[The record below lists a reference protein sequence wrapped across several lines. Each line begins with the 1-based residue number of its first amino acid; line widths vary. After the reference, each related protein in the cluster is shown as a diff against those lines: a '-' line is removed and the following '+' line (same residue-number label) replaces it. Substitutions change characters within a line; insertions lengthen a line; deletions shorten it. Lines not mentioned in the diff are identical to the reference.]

1 MSDLVT
7 LDEAED
13 FIKAGGSAPAAQLA
27 RLPLFIS
34 TASRVIQFPELAGP
48 VAYEVRTKTFNGG
61 RAAYNL
67 PAAPA
72 TALTVTVD
80 GATLAASA
88 WIADTDAGIV
98 HAAVGTFAAG
108 TQNVVVTYSVG
119 STDPVPDEIK
129 MACLEQIKF
138 MWQNA
143 VQGARRDLGGEV
155 VEIRGYAVPNK
166 VRDLCAGV
174 HRPIGFA

>member
-1 MSDLVT
+1 MYDLVT
-7 LDEAED
+7 LDEAEE
-13 FIKAGGSAPAAQLA
+13 FVKAGGTAPAAQLA
-27 RLPLFIS
+27 RLGFFIS
-34 TASRVIQFPELAGP
+34 VASRVVQFPELAGP
-48 VAYEVRTKTFNGG
+48 VAYEERTKTFNGG

-72 TALTVTVD
+72 TATAVTVD
-80 GATLAASA
+80 GSALDSSA
-88 WIADTDAGIV
+88 WVADVDAGIV
-98 HAAVGTFAAG
+98 WAASGTFAAG
-108 TQNVVVTYSVG
+108 TQNVVVTYTVG

-129 MACLEQIKF
+129 MACLEQVKF

-143 VQGARRDLGGEV
+143 VQGARRDLGGDV

-174 HRPIGFA
+174 HQSLGFA